1 MTKAQ
6 REELL
11 CTVECMSSLYWTS
24 RAIMDL
30 PRGSRQQALRDLRD
44 LTIAQREAREAGISQ
59 RAIAKAA
66 ADGRRL
72 AW

>member
-44 LTIAQREAREAGISQ
+44 FTIAQIEAREAGISE